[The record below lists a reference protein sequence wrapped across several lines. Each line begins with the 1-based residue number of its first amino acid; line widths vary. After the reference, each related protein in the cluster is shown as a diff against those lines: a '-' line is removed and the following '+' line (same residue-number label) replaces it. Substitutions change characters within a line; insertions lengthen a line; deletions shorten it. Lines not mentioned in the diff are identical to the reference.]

1 MPSFHAVT
9 TWIRRNGA
17 SGALDNVTEVLAAR
31 EASHLQVETLAAHV
45 GRADAVVTP
54 LAAPFAA

>member
-17 SGALDNVTEVLAAR
+17 SGALDNVNEVLRAR
-31 EASHLQVETLAAHV
+31 EASRRQIEHLAQRVAMP
-45 GRADAVVTP
+45 AVVTTP
-54 LAAPFAA
+54 VAA